1 MTKRRSYALGETA
14 IVEPGCVGDLFE
26 DVVDFAA
33 GQSELSRAA
42 EAVRCDARAAVAI
55 RGVAMQPD
63 HPTLLAPLQRQ
74 GHVPRPAGDVS
85 QPIEPHF
92 YVALGV
98 AAAERR

>member
-42 EAVRCDARAAVAI
+42 EAVRCDARAAVA
-55 RGVAMQPD
+55 G
-63 HPTLLAPLQRQ
+63 
-74 GHVPRPAGDVS
+74 
-85 QPIEPHF
+85 
-92 YVALGV
+92 
-98 AAAERR
+98 